1 MKHIYIYNE
10 SANLIDNCYVTF
22 VTNDWWNFPL
32 AWSVIDMKSIN
43 FLALYA
49 ITNAVYLKSCW

>member
-32 AWSVIDMKSIN
+32 TWSVIDMKSIN